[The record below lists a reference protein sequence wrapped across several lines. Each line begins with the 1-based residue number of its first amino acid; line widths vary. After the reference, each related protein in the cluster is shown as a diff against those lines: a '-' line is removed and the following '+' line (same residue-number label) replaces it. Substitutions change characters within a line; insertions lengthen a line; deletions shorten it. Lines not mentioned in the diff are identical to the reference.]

1 MRYSRLVAAILA
13 GFCLTSITS
22 STTAGQQQQKNEE
35 RDLVARRADVY
46 CTGFIADFAPQT
58 DLKIVGAE
66 KENVR
71 YSYSQGDIVFL
82 NRGRGAGV
90 QPGAVYYVLR
100 PVGVVKHPETR
111 KKLGFYVRELGLVRV
126 LEVQEHTSTAEVTMS
141 CDLIEFGDMVKPYEE
156 MSAPAPR
163 DARPLARYS
172 ESNGGTNG
180 QIVMSA
186 GYHEQ
191 LSANRLVYL
200 DLGNR
205 QDVHPGDY
213 FTIYREYT
221 EGEGIVKVPQESV
234 VDKKDKGYSSSRWR
248 GGNYSVMATEQSRAE
263 VFKSRPQMPRK
274 VVGELI
280 VIKCEN
286 NTSVALITRTTGEV
300 NIGDKVERS
309 N

>member
-1 MRYSRLVAAILA
+1 MKYSRLVAAILA
-13 GFCLTSITS
+13 AFCLASL
-22 STTAGQQQQKNEE
+22 TANTPAGQQQKNEE
-35 RDLVARRADVY
+35 RDPVAQRSDVY
-46 CTGFIADFAPQT
+46 CTGFISDFAPQT

-66 KENVR
+66 KEYVR

-82 NRGRGAGV
+82 NKGRGAGV
-90 QPGAVYYVLR
+90 KPGAVYYVLR
-100 PVGVVKHPETR
+100 PVGEVKHPQTR
-111 KKLGFYVRELGLVRV
+111 KKLGFYVRELGLLRV
-126 LEVQEHTSTAEVTMS
+126 IEVQEHTSTAEVTMS
-141 CDLIEFGDMVKPYEE
+141 CDLMEFGDVVRPYEE

-163 DARPLARYS
+163 DARPLARYG
-172 ESNGGTNG
+172 ESAGGTNG
-180 QIVMSA
+180 AIVMSP

-205 QDVHPGDY
+205 QDVRPGDY
-213 FTIYREYT
+213 FTIYREYSQR
-221 EGEGIVKVPQESV
+221 EGIVKVPQTSE
-234 VDKKDKGYSSSRWR
+234 VDNKDKGYSSSRWR
-248 GGNYSVMATEQSRAE
+248 GGDYSLMAVEESRAD
-263 VFKSRPQMPRK
+263 VLKARPQMPRK
-274 VVGELI
+274 VVGELV